1 MQTEPIDQQN
11 AMALEMEI
19 WRQVGELTKP
29 LYGHQ
34 PIPVLMALRIVAS
47 HYLEIMKDP
56 QDTLRRLVVDL
67 NAALDA
73 SLERT
78 PFGRFAIFRVVDG
91 AFADSRG

>member
-1 MQTEPIDQQN
+1 
-11 AMALEMEI
+11 MALEME
-19 WRQVGELTKP
+19 
-29 LYGHQ
+29 
-34 PIPVLMALRIVAS
+34 M
-47 HYLEIMKDP
+47 IMKDP